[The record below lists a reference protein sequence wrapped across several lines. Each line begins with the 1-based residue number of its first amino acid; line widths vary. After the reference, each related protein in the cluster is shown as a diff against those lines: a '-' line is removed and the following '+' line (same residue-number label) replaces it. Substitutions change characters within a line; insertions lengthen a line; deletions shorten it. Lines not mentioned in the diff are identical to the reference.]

1 MRHADAA
8 AAEAAIAGYTVM
20 NDVSVRDFQNRTK
33 QFLQGKTFEHSTP
46 LGPHL
51 VTPDELPAG
60 GWAIGT
66 TLDGETV
73 QSSSTDQLVFGPV
86 ELIVYL
92 SQIVTLNPGDVIAT
106 GTPGGVGHARK
117 PPRYLTDGTRGRHV
131 RRGGRRAAQ
140 HLPRG
145 EAVTGKSPPAVTDS
159 LAWAAD
165 GAAHLRG
172 LMSRLGDDAFRAPS
186 LLPGW
191 SRAHVLTH
199 LARNA
204 DGMINLLLWARTGIV
219 TPAYASAEAR
229 VADIEKGAVRSPTEI
244 RDDVIASSDR
254 LATVVRDL
262 PEAAWAALVTNVQGR
277 VIRASAVPWMRAR
290 EMWIH
295 AVDLDAGA
303 VVRRHAGADGRRPAR
318 GRLRGDGPQAGL
330 PGAAARRRRPRAG
343 TIGEGTAVVVTGP
356 APELAAWL
364 LGRSKG
370 KPLRADGAR
379 KLPALPPWL

>member
-1 MRHADAA
+1 M
-8 AAEAAIAGYTVM
+8 T
-20 NDVSVRDFQNRTK
+20 
-33 QFLQGKTFEHSTP
+33 
-46 LGPHL
+46 
-51 VTPDELPAG
+51 LP
-60 GWAIGT
+60 
-66 TLDGETV
+66 V
-73 QSSSTDQLVFGPV
+73 
-86 ELIVYL
+86 
-92 SQIVTLNPGDVIAT
+92 
-106 GTPGGVGHARK
+106 
-117 PPRYLTDGTRGRHV
+117 
-131 RRGGRRAAQ
+131 
-140 HLPRG
+140 
-145 EAVTGKSPPAVTDS
+145 VTDS

-191 SRAHVLTH
+191 SRAHVLSH

-229 VADIEKGAVRSPTEI
+229 DADIEKGATRAPAEI
-244 RDDVIASSDR
+244 RDDVIASSNR

-277 VIRASAVPWMRAR
+277 VIRASAVPWIRAR

-303 VVRRHAGADGRRPAR
+303 EFADMPGPMVNALLVDGCDAMSRKPDCPVL
-318 GRLRGDGPQAGL
+318 RLVDGD
-330 PGAAARRRRPRAG
+330 RAWE
-343 TIGEGTAVVVTGP
+343 IGEGTAVVITGP

-370 KPLRADGAR
+370 KPLRADGTR

>member
-1 MRHADAA
+1 M
-8 AAEAAIAGYTVM
+8 
-20 NDVSVRDFQNRTK
+20 
-33 QFLQGKTFEHSTP
+33 
-46 LGPHL
+46 
-51 VTPDELPAG
+51 
-60 GWAIGT
+60 
-66 TLDGETV
+66 TL
-73 QSSSTDQLVFGPV
+73 
-86 ELIVYL
+86 
-92 SQIVTLNPGDVIAT
+92 
-106 GTPGGVGHARK
+106 
-117 PPRYLTDGTRGRHV
+117 
-131 RRGGRRAAQ
+131 
-140 HLPRG
+140 
-145 EAVTGKSPPAVTDS
+145 PAVTDS

-172 LMSRLGDDAFRAPS
+172 LMTRLGDEAFRAPS

-191 SRAHVLTH
+191 SRAHVLSH

-204 DGMINLLLWARTGIV
+204 DAMINLLLWARTGIV

-262 PEAAWAALVTNVQGR
+262 PEAAWAALITNVQGR
-277 VIRASAVPWMRAR
+277 VIRASAVPWIRAR

-303 VVRRHAGADGRRPAR
+303 AFADMPRPMVDALLVDACEAMGRKPECPVLHLVD
-318 GRLRGDGPQAGL
+318 GDHSWYVGDGA
-330 PGAAARRRRPRAG
+330 
-343 TIGEGTAVVVTGP
+343 AVVVTGP

-370 KPLRADGAR
+370 KPLRADGTR
-379 KLPALPPWL
+379 NLPALPRWL